1 MLFDEETGDGER
13 GGMTGDVPYSGDM
26 AVGRSMGDD
35 GVSRGVSFVGRD
47 FFGFVDGGDEGSM
60 ISKSPVSN

>member
-1 MLFDEETGDGER
+1 MLFDVETGDGER

-26 AVGRSMGDD
+26 TVGRSTGDD
-35 GVSRGVSFVGRD
+35 GVSSGASFVGRD
-47 FFGFVDGGDEGSM
+47 FFGFVDDGDEGSM